1 MWVQPTIVTAGR
13 LHISSLSF
21 NDTAWIFQNKLAFSG
36 CLQAARKPECLMNFL
51 ISKESSQT
59 FTSPGWDSDLGF
71 KAASLILC
79 AKMNLSASG
88 TTVFTAEL
96 SPDTPVC
103 PRTRLF
109 VCLTASLPS
118 GSSPCSQCCASYTGT
133 ICQWPWACEW
143 HPQGLPFPRPAKK
156 RKAPIRCLNI
166 CSVNR
171 AKSSSNYVTQRRQ
184 WQKRQANQGSVTVVQ
199 TEPKQNAGRDQS
211 FPQVRTG
218 FCLNKRENLLLQS
231 Q

>member
-1 MWVQPTIVTAGR
+1 
-13 LHISSLSF
+13 
-21 NDTAWIFQNKLAFSG
+21 
-36 CLQAARKPECLMNFL
+36 MNFL

-71 KAASLILC
+71 KAASLILS

-218 FCLNKRENLLLQS
+218 FCLNKRENFLLQS

>member
-1 MWVQPTIVTAGR
+1 MSVQPTIVTAGR
-13 LHISSLSF
+13 LHISSLSL

-51 ISKESSQT
+51 ISKECSQT

-71 KAASLILC
+71 KAASLILS

-171 AKSSSNYVTQRRQ
+171 AKSSSKYVTQRRQ
-184 WQKRQANQGSVTVVQ
+184 WQKRQANQGSVRVVQ

-211 FPQVRTG
+211 FP
-218 FCLNKRENLLLQS
+218 
-231 Q
+231 